1 MTVQHFP
8 SPDAAKPTLPSAQPM
23 DPAMKRLYTQVL
35 LVVGI
40 ALIGLNIMYPYPAP
54 LGCRSDMLA

>member
-1 MTVQHFP
+1 
-8 SPDAAKPTLPSAQPM
+8 M
-23 DPAMKRLYTQVL
+23 DPAMKRLYIQVL